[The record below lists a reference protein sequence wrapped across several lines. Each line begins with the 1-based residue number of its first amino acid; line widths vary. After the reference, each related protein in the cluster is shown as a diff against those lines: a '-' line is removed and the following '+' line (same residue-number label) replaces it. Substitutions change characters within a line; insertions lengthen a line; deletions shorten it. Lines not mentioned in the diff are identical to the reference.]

1 MPPRATLL
9 LRSAAALACAMALNS
24 TAHAGLVNDV
34 PSCWAAIHLAPTGAP
49 YDRLVYVL
57 LDQTVQLDPALD
69 QSVVDNTMRL
79 LQPGT
84 KFVIAEFSAFSQ
96 GHYLN
101 VLHTGILDKPLPASR
116 VSSTPIQAAKHLVEC
131 LGMQRNFA
139 ERMAMATLVG
149 VLKSSTSSL
158 DQSDIMQALKTV
170 SAAVRADPAKQ
181 KLVFVVTD
189 GLENSSVT
197 SFYAHNAARN
207 IDPKVELAKAAT
219 AHEFGNFGGATIY
232 VLGGAMMPPAQ
243 HGTQAEMNGYRD
255 PQTLLHLKQFW
266 QGYFAHSDATLDEFG
281 EPALV
286 TPVAFP

>member
-1 MPPRATLL
+1 MSSRSYFLARAATALVG
-9 LRSAAALACAMALNS
+9 ALALTSA
-24 TAHAGLVNDV
+24 AHAGLVNDV
-34 PSCWAAIHLAPTGAP
+34 PSCWAATHLTPSGAP

-57 LDQTVQLDPALD
+57 LDQTVQLDPTLD

-101 VLHTGILDKPLPASR
+101 VLHTGILEKPLPASR
-116 VSSTPIQAAKHLVEC
+116 VSNTPIQAAKQLSQC
-131 LGMQRNFA
+131 LGMQHGFA
-139 ERMAMATLVG
+139 ERMVMTTLAG
-149 VLKSSTSSL
+149 VLKSSTASL

-170 SAAVRADPAKQ
+170 STAVRDDPAKQ

-207 IDPKVELAKAAT
+207 IDPKVELAKAAA
-219 AHEFGNFGGATIY
+219 AHEFGNFGGATVY

-243 HGTQAEMNGYRD
+243 HGTLAQMNGYRD
-255 PQTLLHLKQFW
+255 PQTLLHLKRFW
-266 QGYFAHSDATLDEFG
+266 QGYFAHSDAVLAEFG

>member
-1 MPPRATLL
+1 MS
-9 LRSAAALACAMALNS
+9 LRSSFLMRTVTALACALGLNS
-24 TAHAGLVNDV
+24 AAHAGLVNDV
-34 PSCWAAIHLAPTGAP
+34 PSCWTATHLVPTGAP

-84 KFVIAEFSAFSQ
+84 KFVIADFSAFSQ

-101 VLHTGILDKPLPASR
+101 VLHTGILEKALSASR
-116 VSSTPIQAAKHLVEC
+116 VSNTPIQAAKHLAQC

-139 ERMAMATLVG
+139 ERMVMTTLSSA
-149 VLKSSTSSL
+149 LKSSTASL

-170 SAAVRADPAKQ
+170 STAVRDDPAQK

-207 IDPKVELAKAAT
+207 IDPKVELAKAAA

-243 HGTQAEMNGYRD
+243 QGTRAEMNGYRD
-255 PQTLLHLKQFW
+255 PQTLLNLKQFW
-266 QGYFAHSDATLDEFG
+266 RGYFAHSDATLAEFG

>member
-1 MPPRATLL
+1 MPVRSAFLARA
-9 LRSAAALACAMALNS
+9 AAALACALSLISSAN
-24 TAHAGLVNDV
+24 AGLVNDV
-34 PSCWAAIHLAPTGAP
+34 PSCWAATHLAPSGAP

-57 LDQTVQLDPALD
+57 LDQTVQLDPMLD

-101 VLHTGILDKPLPASR
+101 VLHTGILEKPLPASR
-116 VSSTPIQAAKHLVEC
+116 VSNTPIQAAKHLEQC
-131 LGMQRNFA
+131 LGMQRGFA
-139 ERMAMATLVG
+139 QRMAIATLAD
-149 VLKSSTSSL
+149 VLKSSTASL

-170 SAAVRADPAKQ
+170 STAVRDDPAKQ

-207 IDPKVELAKAAT
+207 IDPKVELAKAAA
-219 AHEFGNFGGATIY
+219 AHEFGNFGGATVY
-232 VLGGAMMPPAQ
+232 VLGGATMPPAQ
-243 HGTQAEMNGYRD
+243 HGTQAQMNGYRD
-255 PQTLLHLKQFW
+255 PPTLLHLKQFW
-266 QGYFAHSDATLDEFG
+266 QGYFARSNATLAEFG

>member
-1 MPPRATLL
+1 MP
-9 LRSAAALACAMALNS
+9 LRSSLLARAATALVCALALNS
-24 TAHAGLVNDV
+24 AAQAGLVNDV
-34 PSCWAAIHLAPTGAP
+34 PSCWAAARLAPSGAP

-57 LDQTVQLDPALD
+57 LDQTVQLDPTLD

-101 VLHTGILDKPLPASR
+101 VLHTGILEKPLPASR
-116 VSSTPIQAAKHLVEC
+116 VSNTPIQAAKHLAQC

-139 ERMAMATLVG
+139 ERMVMTTLAG

-170 SAAVRADPAKQ
+170 STAVRDDTAKQ

-207 IDPKVELAKAAT
+207 IDPKAELAKAA
-219 AHEFGNFGGATIY
+219 AADEFGNFGGATIY

-243 HGTQAEMNGYRD
+243 HGTQAQMNGYRD

-266 QGYFAHSDATLDEFG
+266 QGYFLHSDATLAEFG

-286 TPVAFP
+286 TPAAFP

>member
-1 MPPRATLL
+1 MSVRISRLVRA
-9 LRSAAALACAMALNS
+9 AAALACCLALNP
-24 TAHAGLVNDV
+24 TAQAGLVNDV
-34 PSCWAAIHLAPTGAP
+34 PSCWAATHLAPTGAP

-57 LDQTVQLDPALD
+57 LDQTVQLDPTLD

-96 GHYLN
+96 GHYLH
-101 VLHTGILDKPLPASR
+101 VLHTGILEKPLPAAR
-116 VSSTPIQAAKHLVEC
+116 VSNTPIQAAKHLAEC

-139 ERMAMATLVG
+139 ERMVMTTLAG
-149 VLKSSTSSL
+149 VLKSSTSTL

-170 SAAVRADPAKQ
+170 SRAVRNDPAKQ

-207 IDPKVELAKAAT
+207 IDPKTELAKAAA
-219 AHEFGNFGGATIY
+219 AHEFGNFGGATVY
-232 VLGGAMMPPAQ
+232 VMGGAMMPPAK
-243 HGTQAEMNGYRD
+243 HGTLAQMNG
-255 PQTLLHLKQFW
+255 
-266 QGYFAHSDATLDEFG
+266 
-281 EPALV
+281 
-286 TPVAFP
+286 